1 MRLQQR
7 CLYRLAADRAEWG
20 HIVERLSDHPNLP
33 KPVEPPAIE
42 ACGLQHQLPTRRVD
56 QKGQK
61 IDGKDGADAKPA
73 DLPRMPPDLLKI
85 GLVQD
90 EAEQGNPG
98 KSIDDLKKSQCVV
111 SVSWLRRMRQLPAGP
126 PAPPLLLEACA
137 VVGRRW
143 CRPAFQFNR
152 SDRRTGRAA
161 SSRWG
166 FCSTFV
172 LGQQR

>member
-7 CLYRLAADRAEWG
+7 CLYRLAAERAEWG
-20 HIVERLSDHPNLP
+20 HIVERLSDHPHLP

-111 SVSWLRRMRQLPAGP
+111 RSEERRVGKECVSTVR
-126 PAPPLLLEACA
+126 
-137 VVGRRW
+137 
-143 CRPAFQFNR
+143 
-152 SDRRTGRAA
+152 
-161 SSRWG
+161 SRW
-166 FCSTFV
+166 SPYH
-172 LGQQR
+172 LKKNKLQKARKSNE